1 MRKSGWLLA
10 TIGSAALLSAA
21 AWQGVAVASTGH
33 HAAADHEVSTV
44 LRFHTM
50 APVTGPYVGT
60 ASPLRGLPGGGL
72 PWIIRSA
79 HGSLDSDGHL
89 VIRVRGLVLADQAP
103 VPTALR
109 GTNPLPD
116 FQAVVSCQ
124 STGSGGSAAVVNLT
138 TANFAANTRGDSTIN
153 ASVDLPSLCI
163 APIVFV
169 TGGPGFWLAATG
181 G

>member
-1 MRKSGWLLA
+1 MRKSGWLLV
-10 TIGSAALLSAA
+10 TVSSAALLTAA
-21 AWQGVAVASTGH
+21 AVQGVAVASTGH
-33 HAAADHEVSTV
+33 RAADHEASSV

-60 ASPLRGLPGGGL
+60 ANPLRAIPGGGL

-79 HGSLDSDGHL
+79 RGSLDSTGHL
-89 VIRVRGLVLADQAP
+89 VVRVRGLVLADQTP
-103 VPTALR
+103 VPVALQ

-116 FQAVVSCQ
+116 FRAVVSCQ
-124 STGSGGSAAVVNLT
+124 SIGPGDSATIVNVATGDFVANSA
-138 TANFAANTRGDSTIN
+138 GDSTIS
-153 ASVDLPSLCI
+153 ASVNLPSPCI

-169 TGGPGFWLAATG
+169 TGPGFWLAATG